1 MAFEQIVTV
10 PGHHMPLH
18 HLATTPE
25 AKQAITVFLKDLAI
39 KLGDTSGAPYTLQGH
54 MVNATNVLL
63 GQIPYVVGDHRYV
76 EYTGNPKYAKTHIL
90 YRPVS
95 VKPYFRG
102 TAIDHH
108 ELLAYGIMRDQLDP
122 VQSEQ
127 DTDRSLDAR
136 LAHAAL
142 VNGTST
148 AADDLDFDGQA
159 FLLGSAAKRFNP
171 ADAGFG
177 LYQTL
182 FGSTPLNGPNV
193 KAGLDKLWQRRGTSG
208 ELLRLWEYPVEL
220 WCTADK
226 YTEAEDIC
234 KLATLIPRPG
244 LGTAGGGSGSDLNT
258 GGNTNT
264 IVARNLIP
272 RILEHAAT
280 DYNAWHLQSLAP
292 FAKPLIKATPPDPIF
307 PVYFPRGSD
316 PNAINEEKAGFLVSM
331 GFRWRTAVG
340 HVKFTYS

>member
-1 MAFEQIVTV
+1 MAGEAIVTV

-18 HLATTPE
+18 TLATTPE
-25 AKQAITVFLKDLAI
+25 AKAAITVFLKDLAI
-39 KLGDTSGAPYTLQGH
+39 RLGDTSGPPYTLQAH

-63 GQIPYVVGDHRYV
+63 GQIPYLIGDHRYV
-76 EYTGNPKYAKTHIL
+76 EYTGNPKYTKQHL
-90 YRPVS
+90 LFRPVT

-102 TAIDHH
+102 SAIDFH
-108 ELLAYGIMRDQLDP
+108 EMQAYGVLRDQLDS
-122 VQSEQ
+122 VQAEQ

-136 LAHAAL
+136 LGHAAL

-159 FLLGSAAKRFNP
+159 YLVTSSAKLFNP
-171 ADAGFG
+171 NDASFG
-177 LYQTL
+177 TYQTQYAL
-182 FGSTPLNGPNV
+182 PLNEVNV
-193 KAGLDKLWQRRGTSG
+193 RTGLSYLDQRKSMSG
-208 ELLRLWEYPVEL
+208 ENLRLWDYPVEL
-220 WCTADK
+220 WCTAAK
-226 YTEAEDIC
+226 YREAEDIC
-234 KLATLIPRPG
+234 KLMTLSPKPG
-244 LGTAGGGSGSDLNT
+244 LGTAGGGSASDLNT

-264 IVARNLIP
+264 IVARNITP
-272 RILEHAAT
+272 RVLEHAAA

-331 GFRWRTAVG
+331 GFRWRTAIG